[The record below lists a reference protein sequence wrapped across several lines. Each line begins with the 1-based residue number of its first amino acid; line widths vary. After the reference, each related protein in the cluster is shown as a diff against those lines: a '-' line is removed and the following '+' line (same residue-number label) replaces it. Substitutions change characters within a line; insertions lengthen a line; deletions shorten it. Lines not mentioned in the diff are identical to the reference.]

1 MTFPFER
8 AEHENVRGLLQ
19 VATET
24 TNCAKLSCVLI
35 TVKTETHNPKLVL
48 LVRHLVPG
56 QIPTQWLLLPDAAH
70 ID

>member
-35 TVKTETHNPKLVL
+35 TVKTDRP
-48 LVRHLVPG
+48 
-56 QIPTQWLLLPDAAH
+56 IPRSESF
-70 ID
+70 